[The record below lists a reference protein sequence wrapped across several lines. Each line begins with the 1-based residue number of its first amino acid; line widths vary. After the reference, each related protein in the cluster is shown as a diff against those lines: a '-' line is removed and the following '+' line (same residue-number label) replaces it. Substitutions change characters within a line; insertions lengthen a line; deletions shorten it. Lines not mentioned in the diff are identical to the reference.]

1 MLCNERAY
9 DNKLSLLC
17 TLSMIIKS
25 KRPSH
30 ELIVYSDK
38 VRQYYSNE
46 YYHQAA

>member
-1 MLCNERAY
+1 MTTNLVCRA
-9 DNKLSLLC
+9 
-17 TLSMIIKS
+17 LSMIIKN
-25 KRPSH
+25 KRPSY